1 MRPADLAP
9 YRQPQ
14 LFRWLT
20 DRLWRI
26 EHAFERAKAADKAED
41 STRLR
46 MFFIL
51 LVFLAG
57 FLILGAMAT
66 RAALFSGIT
75 GGGIGGDLPN
85 QRADMVDRNGQL
97 LAIDLPHYGLYYDP
111 RDNWNAD
118 EVRRA
123 LVAALPQLSAQKLDA
138 ALKADKRQHLVSG
151 LTPAE
156 KQRIDDLGL
165 PGVTFETES
174 RRVYPLGPT
183 AAHLIGSVD
192 KSGGVGL
199 AGAERALEGPLH
211 QSTDG
216 KPVALAVD
224 LRVQAA
230 LQDELQKAVSTF
242 RAVGGV
248 GIVTNVRTGEI
259 LGMASF
265 PTFDP
270 NSYNAATPDQ
280 QLNRVAAARYE
291 PGSVFKVFT
300 VAMGLDSGVA
310 TLNTKFDA
318 RTPLVLAGRKNA
330 IHDFDKDNTY
340 LPLWEVFTHSSNIGA
355 ARLGILAGK
364 DRMDHYFHA
373 FGLYSAAPSE
383 LAESARPIAPKD
395 LNDSTIA
402 SMSFGQAISVSPLAL
417 ATGMGSILNGGE
429 YVPLTIRK
437 IDQPPKGRRVIS
449 EETSRQML
457 DLMRL
462 NAVQGT
468 GRSADQQAPG
478 YRLGGKT
485 GTAQKPV
492 GGRYDAT
499 KKISSFAGI
508 FPTDGAIGDNRY
520 FVLILLDEPQGNAQ
534 TGGWATGA
542 MVAAPAVGRIVER
555 IAPYLGVQRA
565 PISPL
570 SASKP
575 ALTPQQLNGEEH

>member
-1 MRPADLAP
+1 MRPADLAL

-14 LFRWLT
+14 PFRWLT

-57 FLILGAMAT
+57 FVILGAMAT
-66 RAALFSGIT
+66 RAALFSGIY
-75 GGGIGGDLPN
+75 GAGVGGDLPD
-85 QRADMVDRNGQL
+85 QRADLVDRNGQL
-97 LAIDLPHYGLYYDP
+97 LAIDLPHFGLYYDP

-118 EVRRA
+118 EVRRDLA
-123 LVAALPQLSAQKLDA
+123 AALPQLSAQRLDA
-138 ALKADKRQHLVSG
+138 ALKADKRQYLIGG
-151 LTPAE
+151 LTPDE
-156 KQRIDDLGL
+156 KQKIDDLGL

-183 AAHLIGSVD
+183 AAHLIGFVD
-192 KSGGVGL
+192 KGGVGL
-199 AGAERALEGPLH
+199 AGAERALESPIH

-216 KPVALAVD
+216 KPVALAID

-230 LQDELQKAVSTF
+230 LQDELAKAAGTF
-242 RAVGGV
+242 KAVGGV

-259 LGMASF
+259 LGMASY
-265 PTFDP
+265 PNYDP
-270 NSYNAATPDQ
+270 NNLSVATPDQ
-280 QLNRVAAARYE
+280 MLNRVAAARYE

-318 RTPLVLAGRKNA
+318 RSPLVLEGRSKA
-330 IHDFDKDNTY
+330 IHDFDKGDTY

-364 DRMDHYFHA
+364 DRMDQYFRA
-373 FGLYSAAPSE
+373 FGLFGAAPSE
-383 LAESARPIAPKD
+383 LAESARPIVPKE
-395 LNDSTIA
+395 LNESTIA

-437 IDQPPKGRRVIS
+437 ADQPPKGRRVIS

-468 GRSADQQAPG
+468 GRSADLQAPG

-508 FPTDGAIGDNRY
+508 FPTDGPAGSDRY
-520 FVLILLDEPQGNAQ
+520 FVLILLDEPQGNAS

-542 MVAAPAVGRIVER
+542 MVAAPAVGKVVER
-555 IAPYLGVQRA
+555 IAPYLGVTRA
-565 PISPL
+565 PISL
-570 SASKP
+570 LAASKP
-575 ALTPQQLNGEEH
+575 TLTPQQLNGEEH

>member
-9 YRQPQ
+9 YRAPQPV
-14 LFRWLT
+14 RWLT
-20 DRLWRI
+20 DGLWRI

-57 FLILGAMAT
+57 FTVLGAMAT
-66 RAALFSGIT
+66 RAALFSKAGA
-75 GGGIGGDLPN
+75 GDAAGVLPD
-85 QRADMVDRNGQL
+85 QRADLVDRNGQI
-97 LAIDLPHYGLYYDP
+97 LAIDLPHFGLYYDP

-118 EVRRA
+118 EVRRDLA
-123 LVAALPQLSAQKLDA
+123 VALPQLSAQRLDA
-138 ALKADKRQHLVSG
+138 ALKADKRQYLIGG

-156 KQRIDDLGL
+156 KERVDDLGL
-165 PGVTFETES
+165 PGIGFETES

-183 AAHLIGSVD
+183 AAHLIGYVD
-192 KSGGVGL
+192 KGGVGL
-199 AGAERALEGPLH
+199 AGAERALEGPIH
-211 QSTDG
+211 QNSDG
-216 KPVALAVD
+216 KPVPLAID

-230 LQDELQKAVSTF
+230 LQDELAKAATTF
-242 RAVGGV
+242 KAVGGV
-248 GIVTNVRTGEI
+248 GIVTNVRTGEV

-265 PTFDP
+265 PDFDP
-270 NSYNAATPDQ
+270 NNLNASTPDTT
-280 QLNRVAAARYE
+280 LNRVAAARYE

-300 VAMGLDSGVA
+300 VAMGLDSHVV
-310 TLNTKFDA
+310 TLDTKLDA

-330 IHDFDKDNTY
+330 IHDFDKDNAF
-340 LPLWEVFTHSSNIGA
+340 LPVWEVFTHSSNIGA

-364 DRMDHYFHA
+364 DRMDHYFRA
-373 FGLYSAAPSE
+373 FGLYNAAPSE
-383 LAESARPIAPKD
+383 LPESARPIVPRD
-395 LNDSTIA
+395 RTDTTLA
-402 SMSFGQAISVSPLAL
+402 SMSFGQAISLSPLAI

-437 IDQPPKGRRVIS
+437 LDQAPKGNRVVS

-499 KKISSFAGI
+499 KKISSFAGV
-508 FPTDGAIGDNRY
+508 FPTDGPAGADRY
-520 FVLILLDEPQGNAQ
+520 FVLIMLDEPKGNAQ

-542 MVAAPAVGRIVER
+542 MVAAPAVGKVVER

-565 PISPL
+565 PISL
-570 SASKP
+570 LAASKP
-575 ALTPQQLNGEEH
+575 ALTPAELNGEEH

>member
-9 YRQPQ
+9 YRSPQP
-14 LFRWLT
+14 FRWLF

-26 EHAFERAKAADKAED
+26 EHAFERAKAADRAED

-57 FLILGAMAT
+57 FVILGAMAT
-66 RAALFSGIT
+66 RAAMFSGIDGPGAT
-75 GGGIGGDLPN
+75 GDLPD
-85 QRADMVDRNGQL
+85 QRADLVDRNGQL

-118 EVRRA
+118 EVRRD
-123 LVAALPQLSAQKLDA
+123 LAAVLPQLSAQRLDA
-138 ALKADKRQHLVSG
+138 ALKADKRQYLIGS
-151 LTPAE
+151 LTPAQ
-156 KQRIDDLGL
+156 KQQIDDLGL

-183 AAHLIGSVD
+183 AAHLIGFVD
-192 KSGGVGL
+192 KGGVGL
-199 AGAERALEGPLH
+199 AGAEKALEGPVH
-211 QSTDG
+211 QSADG
-216 KPVALAVD
+216 KPVALAID

-230 LQDELQKAVSTF
+230 LQDELQKAAGTF
-242 RAVGGV
+242 KAIGGV

-259 LGMASF
+259 LGMASY
-265 PTFDP
+265 PYYDP
-270 NSYNAATPDQ
+270 NNLSAATPDQ
-280 QLNRVAAARYE
+280 MLNRVAAARYE

-318 RTPLVLAGRKNA
+318 RSPLMLQGRSKA
-330 IHDFDKDNTY
+330 IHDFDKGDTY

-355 ARLGILAGK
+355 ARLGILAGR
-364 DRMDHYFHA
+364 DRIDHYFRS
-373 FGLYSAAPSE
+373 FGLFGAAPSE
-383 LAESARPIAPKD
+383 LAESARPIVPKD
-395 LNDSTIA
+395 LNESTIA

-429 YVPLTIRK
+429 YIPLTIRR

-462 NAVQGT
+462 NAAQGT
-468 GRSADQQAPG
+468 GRSADLQAPG

-499 KKISSFAGI
+499 KKVSSFAGV
-508 FPTDGAIGDNRY
+508 FPTDGPIGADRY
-520 FVLILLDEPQGNAQ
+520 FVLIMLDEPQGNAQ

-542 MVAAPAVGRIVER
+542 MVAAPAVGKVVER

-565 PISPL
+565 PISL
-570 SASKP
+570 LAASKTT
-575 ALTPQQLNGEEH
+575 LTPQQLNGEER

>member
-14 LFRWLT
+14 PIRWLT

-57 FLILGAMAT
+57 FVILGVMAT
-66 RAALFSGIT
+66 RAALFSGIYGAGV
-75 GGGIGGDLPN
+75 GGELPD
-85 QRADMVDRNGQL
+85 QRADLVDRNGQL
-97 LAIDLPHYGLYYDP
+97 LAIDLPHFGLYYDP

-118 EVRRA
+118 EVRRDLA
-123 LVAALPQLSAQKLDA
+123 TALPQLSAQRLDA
-138 ALKADKRQHLVSG
+138 ALKADKRQYLVGG

-156 KQRIDDLGL
+156 KQKIDDLGL

-183 AAHLIGSVD
+183 AAHLIGFVD
-192 KSGGVGL
+192 KGGVGL
-199 AGAERALEGPLH
+199 AGAEKALESPIH

-216 KPVALAVD
+216 KPVALGID

-230 LQDELQKAVSTF
+230 LQDELAKAAETF
-242 RAVGGV
+242 RAIGGV
-248 GIVTNVRTGEI
+248 GIVTNIRTGEI
-259 LGMASF
+259 LGMASY
-265 PTFDP
+265 PYYDP
-270 NSYNAATPDQ
+270 NNLGAATPDQ
-280 QLNRVAAARYE
+280 MLNRVAAARYE

-318 RTPLVLAGRKNA
+318 RTPLVMAGRSKA
-330 IHDFDKDNTY
+330 IHDFDKGDTY

-355 ARLGILAGK
+355 ARLGVLAGK
-364 DRMDHYFHA
+364 DRMDRYFHA
-373 FGLYSAAPSE
+373 FGLYAAAPSE
-383 LAESARPIAPKD
+383 LVESARPIVPKVLD
-395 LNDSTIA
+395 DSTIA

-429 YVPLTIRK
+429 YIPLTIRK

-492 GGRYDAT
+492 GGRYDAK
-499 KKISSFAGI
+499 KKISSFAGV
-508 FPTDGAIGDNRY
+508 FPTDGAIGDDRY
-520 FVLILLDEPQGNAQ
+520 FVLIMLDEPQGNAQ

-542 MVAAPAVGRIVER
+542 MVAAPAVGKVVER
-555 IAPYLGVQRA
+555 IAPYLGVRRA
-565 PISPL
+565 PISL
-570 SASKP
+570 LAASKP

>member
-1 MRPADLAP
+1 MRPADLAL

-26 EHAFERAKAADKAED
+26 EHAFERAKAADRAED

-57 FLILGAMAT
+57 FVILGAMAT
-66 RAALFSGIT
+66 RAALFSGIS
-75 GGGIGGDLPN
+75 GSGVGGDLPD
-85 QRADMVDRNGQL
+85 QRSDLVDRNGQL
-97 LAIDLPHYGLYYDP
+97 LAIDLPHFGLYYDP
-111 RDNWNAD
+111 RDNWNAG
-118 EVRRA
+118 EVRRDLA
-123 LVAALPQLSAQKLDA
+123 SVLPQLSAQRLDA
-138 ALKADKRQHLVSG
+138 ALKADKRQYLIGG
-151 LTPAE
+151 LTPE
-156 KQRIDDLGL
+156 DRQKVDDLGL
-165 PGVTFETES
+165 PGITFETES

-183 AAHLIGSVD
+183 AAHLIGFVD
-192 KSGGVGL
+192 KGGVGL
-199 AGAERALEGPLH
+199 AGAERALEGPVH

-216 KPVALAVD
+216 KPVALAID

-230 LQDELQKAVSTF
+230 LQDELAKAAGTF
-242 RAVGGV
+242 KAVGGV

-259 LGMASF
+259 LGMASY
-265 PTFDP
+265 PYYDP
-270 NSYNAATPDQ
+270 NNLGAATPDQ
-280 QLNRVAAARYE
+280 MLNRVAAARYE

-300 VAMGLDSGVA
+300 LAMGLDSGVA
-310 TLNTKFDA
+310 TLDTKFDA

-330 IHDFDKDNTY
+330 IHDFDKDNAY

-364 DRMDHYFHA
+364 DRMDHYFRA
-373 FGLYSAAPSE
+373 FGLFGAAPSE
-383 LAESARPIAPKD
+383 LAESARPIVPKE
-395 LNDSTIA
+395 LNESTIA

-437 IDQPPKGRRVIS
+437 IDQSPKGRRVIS
-449 EETSRQML
+449 EQTSRQML

-468 GRSADQQAPG
+468 GRSADLQAPG

-499 KKISSFAGI
+499 KKISSFAGV
-508 FPTDGAIGDNRY
+508 FPTDGPIGADRY
-520 FVLILLDEPQGNAQ
+520 FVLVLLDEPQGNAS

-542 MVAAPAVGRIVER
+542 MVAAPAVGRVVER
-555 IAPYLGVQRA
+555 IAPYLGVSRA
-565 PISPL
+565 PISL
-570 SASKP
+570 MAASKP

>member
-1 MRPADLAP
+1 MRPAELAL
-9 YRQPQ
+9 YRSPQP
-14 LFRWLT
+14 FRWLS

-66 RAALFSGIT
+66 RAALFSGIA
-75 GGGIGGDLPN
+75 GAGAAGDLPD
-85 QRADMVDRNGQL
+85 QRTDLVDRNGQL
-97 LAIDLPHYGLYYDP
+97 LAIDLPHFGLYYDP

-118 EVRRA
+118 EVRRDLSA
-123 LVAALPQLSAQKLDA
+123 TLPQLSPQRLDA
-138 ALKADKRQHLVSG
+138 ALKADKRQYLLGG

-156 KQRIDDLGL
+156 KQQIDDLGL

-183 AAHLIGSVD
+183 AAHLIGFVD
-192 KSGGVGL
+192 KGGVGL
-199 AGAERALEGPLH
+199 AGAERALEGPVH

-216 KPVALAVD
+216 KPVALAID

-230 LQDELQKAVSTF
+230 LQDELAKAAGTF
-242 RAVGGV
+242 KAIGGV

-259 LGMASF
+259 LGMASYPF
-265 PTFDP
+265 YDP
-270 NSYNAATPDQ
+270 NNLGVATPDQ
-280 QLNRVAAARYE
+280 MLNRVAAARYE

-310 TLNTKFDA
+310 TLDTKFDA
-318 RTPLVLAGRKNA
+318 RSPLVLEGRSKA
-330 IHDFDKDNTY
+330 IHDFDKGDTY

-364 DRMDHYFHA
+364 ERMDHYFHA
-373 FGLYSAAPSE
+373 FGLYGAAPSE
-383 LAESARPIAPKD
+383 LAESARPIVPKE

-417 ATGMGSILNGGE
+417 ATGMGAILNGGE
-429 YVPLTIRK
+429 YIPLTIRK
-437 IDQPPKGRRVIS
+437 IDQPPKGHRVIS

-468 GRSADQQAPG
+468 GRSAEQQAPG

-499 KKISSFAGI
+499 KKVSSFAGV
-508 FPTDGAIGDNRY
+508 FPTDGPIGADRY
-520 FVLILLDEPQGNAQ
+520 FVLVLLDEPQGNAQ

-542 MVAAPAVGRIVER
+542 MVAAPAVGKVVER
-555 IAPYLGVQRA
+555 IAPYLGVRRA
-565 PISPL
+565 PISL
-570 SASKP
+570 LAASKP

>member
-14 LFRWLT
+14 PLRWLT

-66 RAALFSGIT
+66 RAAMFSAIDRDAAA
-75 GGGIGGDLPN
+75 GDLPD
-85 QRADMVDRNGQL
+85 QRADLVDRNGQL

-118 EVRRA
+118 EVRRD
-123 LVAALPQLSAQKLDA
+123 LAANLPQLSAQRLDA
-138 ALKADKRQHLVSG
+138 ALKADKRQYLIGG

-156 KQRIDDLGL
+156 KQQIDDFGL

-183 AAHLIGSVD
+183 AAHLIGFVD
-192 KSGGVGL
+192 KGGVGL
-199 AGAERALEGPLH
+199 SGAEKALEGPVH
-211 QSTDG
+211 QSSDG
-216 KPVALAVD
+216 KPVALGID

-230 LQDELQKAVSTF
+230 LQDELAKAAGTF
-242 RAVGGV
+242 KAVGGV

-259 LGMASF
+259 LGMASY
-265 PTFDP
+265 PNYDP
-270 NSYNAATPDQ
+270 NNLGAATPDQ
-280 QLNRVAAARYE
+280 MLNRVAAARYE

-318 RTPLVLAGRKNA
+318 RSALVLAGRKNA
-330 IHDFDKDNTY
+330 IHDFDKDGTY

-364 DRMDHYFHA
+364 DRIDRYFRA
-373 FGLYSAAPSE
+373 FGLFNAAPSE
-383 LAESARPIAPKD
+383 LTESARPILPREM
-395 LNDSTIA
+395 NESTIA
-402 SMSFGQAISVSPLAL
+402 SVSFGQGIAVSPLAL
-417 ATGMGSILNGGE
+417 ATGMGAVLNGGD
-429 YVPLTIRK
+429 YIPLTIRK
-437 IDQPPKGRRVIS
+437 IDQPPKGRRVVS

-462 NAVQGT
+462 NAAQGT

-508 FPTDGAIGDNRY
+508 FPTDGPMGADRY
-520 FVLILLDEPQGNAQ
+520 FVLIMLDEPQGNAQ

-542 MVAAPAVGRIVER
+542 MVAAPAVGKIVER
-555 IAPYLGVQRA
+555 IAPYLGVSRA
-565 PISPL
+565 PISL
-570 SASKP
+570 LAASKP

>member
-1 MRPADLAP
+1 MRPAELAL
-9 YRQPQ
+9 YRSPQP
-14 LFRWLT
+14 FRWLS

-57 FLILGAMAT
+57 FVILGAMAT
-66 RAALFSGIT
+66 RAALFSGIA
-75 GGGIGGDLPN
+75 GAGAAGDLPD
-85 QRADMVDRNGQL
+85 QRADLVDRNGQL
-97 LAIDLPHYGLYYDP
+97 LAIDLPHFGLYYDP

-118 EVRRA
+118 EVRRD
-123 LVAALPQLSAQKLDA
+123 LSTALPQLSPQRLDA
-138 ALKADKRQHLVSG
+138 ALKADKRQYLIGG

-156 KQRIDDLGL
+156 RQQIDDLGL

-183 AAHLIGSVD
+183 AAHLIGFVD
-192 KSGGVGL
+192 KGGVGL
-199 AGAERALEGPLH
+199 AGAERALEGPVH

-216 KPVALAVD
+216 KPVALAID

-230 LQDELQKAVSTF
+230 LQDELAKAAGTF
-242 RAVGGV
+242 KAIGGV

-259 LGMASF
+259 LGMASYPF
-265 PTFDP
+265 YDP
-270 NSYNAATPDQ
+270 NNLSAATPDQ
-280 QLNRVAAARYE
+280 MLNRVAAARYE

-310 TLNTKFDA
+310 TLDTKFDA
-318 RTPLVLAGRKNA
+318 RSPLVLEGRSKA
-330 IHDFDKDNTY
+330 IHDFDKGDTY

-364 DRMDHYFHA
+364 ERMDHYFHA
-373 FGLYSAAPSE
+373 FGLYGAAPSE
-383 LAESARPIAPKD
+383 LAESARPIVPKE

-429 YVPLTIRK
+429 YIPLTIRK
-437 IDQPPKGRRVIS
+437 IDQPPKGHRVIS

-468 GRSADQQAPG
+468 GRSAEQQAPG

-499 KKISSFAGI
+499 KKISSFAGV
-508 FPTDGAIGDNRY
+508 FPTDGPIAADRY
-520 FVLILLDEPQGNAQ
+520 FVLVLLDEPQGNAQ

-542 MVAAPAVGRIVER
+542 MVAAPAVGKVVER
-555 IAPYLGVQRA
+555 IAPYLGVRRA
-565 PISPL
+565 PISL
-570 SASKP
+570 LAASKP

>member
-14 LFRWLT
+14 PIRWLT

-57 FLILGAMAT
+57 FVILGVMAT
-66 RAALFSGIT
+66 RAALFSGIY
-75 GGGIGGDLPN
+75 GAGVGGDLPD
-85 QRADMVDRNGQL
+85 QRADLVDRNGQL
-97 LAIDLPHYGLYYDP
+97 LAIDLPHFGLYYDP

-118 EVRRA
+118 EVRRDLA
-123 LVAALPQLSAQKLDA
+123 TALPQLSAQRLDA
-138 ALKADKRQHLVSG
+138 ALKADKRQYLVGG

-156 KQRIDDLGL
+156 KQKIDDLGL

-183 AAHLIGSVD
+183 AAHLIGFVD
-192 KSGGVGL
+192 KGGVGL
-199 AGAERALEGPLH
+199 AGAEKALESPIH

-216 KPVALAVD
+216 KPVALGID

-230 LQDELQKAVSTF
+230 LQDELAKAAETF
-242 RAVGGV
+242 RAIGGV
-248 GIVTNVRTGEI
+248 GIVTNIRTGEI
-259 LGMASF
+259 LGMASY
-265 PTFDP
+265 PYYDP
-270 NSYNAATPDQ
+270 NNLGAATPDQ
-280 QLNRVAAARYE
+280 MLNRVAAARYE

-318 RTPLVLAGRKNA
+318 RTPLVMAGRSKA
-330 IHDFDKDNTY
+330 IHDFDKGDTY

-355 ARLGILAGK
+355 ARLGVLAGK
-364 DRMDHYFHA
+364 DRMDRYFHA
-373 FGLYSAAPSE
+373 FGLYAAAPSE
-383 LAESARPIAPKD
+383 LVESARPIVPKVLD
-395 LNDSTIA
+395 DSTIA

-429 YVPLTIRK
+429 YIPLTIRK

-492 GGRYDAT
+492 GGRYDAK
-499 KKISSFAGI
+499 KKISSFAGV
-508 FPTDGAIGDNRY
+508 FPTDGAIGDDRY
-520 FVLILLDEPQGNAQ
+520 FVLIMLDEPQGNAQ

-542 MVAAPAVGRIVER
+542 MVAAPAVGKVVER
-555 IAPYLGVQRA
+555 IAPYLGVRRA
-565 PISPL
+565 PISL
-570 SASKP
+570 LAASKP

>member
-1 MRPADLAP
+1 MRPADLAL

-14 LFRWLT
+14 PFRWLT

-57 FLILGAMAT
+57 FVILGAMAT
-66 RAALFSGIT
+66 RAALFSGIY
-75 GGGIGGDLPN
+75 GAGVGGDLPD
-85 QRADMVDRNGQL
+85 QRADLVDRNGQL
-97 LAIDLPHYGLYYDP
+97 LAIDLPHFGLYYDP

-118 EVRRA
+118 EVRRDLA
-123 LVAALPQLSAQKLDA
+123 AALPQLSAQRLDA
-138 ALKADKRQHLVSG
+138 ALKADKRQYLIGG
-151 LTPAE
+151 LTPDE
-156 KQRIDDLGL
+156 KQKIDDLGL

-183 AAHLIGSVD
+183 AAHLIGFVD
-192 KSGGVGL
+192 KGGVGL
-199 AGAERALEGPLH
+199 AGAERALESPIH

-216 KPVALAVD
+216 KPVALAID

-230 LQDELQKAVSTF
+230 LQDELAKAAGTF
-242 RAVGGV
+242 KAVGGV

-259 LGMASF
+259 LGMASY
-265 PTFDP
+265 PNYDP
-270 NSYNAATPDQ
+270 NNLSVATPDQ
-280 QLNRVAAARYE
+280 MLNRVAAARYE

-318 RTPLVLAGRKNA
+318 RSPLVLEGRSKA
-330 IHDFDKDNTY
+330 IHDFDKGDTY

-364 DRMDHYFHA
+364 DRMDHYFRA
-373 FGLYSAAPSE
+373 FGLFGAAPSE
-383 LAESARPIAPKD
+383 LAESARPIVPKE
-395 LNDSTIA
+395 LNESTIA

-437 IDQPPKGRRVIS
+437 ADQPPKGRRVIS

-468 GRSADQQAPG
+468 GRSADLQAPG

-508 FPTDGAIGDNRY
+508 FPTDGPAGSDRY
-520 FVLILLDEPQGNAQ
+520 FVLILLDEPQGNAS

-542 MVAAPAVGRIVER
+542 MVAAPAVGKVVER
-555 IAPYLGVQRA
+555 IAPYLGVTRA
-565 PISPL
+565 PISL
-570 SASKP
+570 LAASKP
-575 ALTPQQLNGEEH
+575 TLTPQQLNGEEH

>member
-1 MRPADLAP
+1 MRPAELAA
-9 YRQPQ
+9 YRSPQP
-14 LFRWLT
+14 FRWLT

-26 EHAFERAKAADKAED
+26 EHAFERAKDADKAED

-57 FLILGAMAT
+57 FVILGAMAT
-66 RAALFSGIT
+66 RAALFSGIDASVE
-75 GGGIGGDLPN
+75 GGDLPH
-85 QRADMVDRNGQL
+85 QRVDLVDRTGQL
-97 LAIDLPHYGLYYDP
+97 LAIDLPHYGLYYEP

-118 EVRRA
+118 EVRRD
-123 LVAALPQLSAQKLDA
+123 LSAALPQLSAQRLDA
-138 ALKADKRQHLVSG
+138 ALKGDKRQFLISG

-156 KQRIDDLGL
+156 RQKIDDFGL

-183 AAHLIGSVD
+183 AAHLIGAVD
-192 KSGGVGL
+192 KGGAGM
-199 AGAERALEGPLH
+199 AGAERALEGPIH
-211 QSTDG
+211 QSADG

-230 LQDELQKAVSTF
+230 LQDELQKAATTF
-242 RAVGGV
+242 KAVGGV

-259 LGMASF
+259 LGMASY

-270 NSYNAATPDQ
+270 NNYGAATPDQ
-280 QLNRVAAARYE
+280 TLNRVAAARYE

-310 TLNTKFDA
+310 TLSTRFDA

-330 IHDFDKDNTY
+330 IHDLEKGGSDM
-340 LPLWEVFTHSSNIGA
+340 PLWEVFTRSSNIGA
-355 ARLGILAGK
+355 SKLGILAGK
-364 DRMDHYFHA
+364 DRMDHYFRA
-373 FGLYSAAPSE
+373 FGLFAAAPSE
-383 LAESARPIAPKD
+383 LAETARPILPHD
-395 LNDSTIA
+395 LNESTIA

-417 ATGMGSILNGGE
+417 ATGMGSVLNGGE
-429 YVPLTIRK
+429 YIPLTIRK

-508 FPTDGAIGDNRY
+508 FPTDGPAGADRY
-520 FVLILLDEPQGNAQ
+520 FVLIMLDEPQGNAS

-542 MVAAPAVGRIVER
+542 MVAAPAVGKVVER
-555 IAPYLGVQRA
+555 IAPYLGVTRA
-565 PISPL
+565 PISL
-570 SASKP
+570 LAASKP

>member
-1 MRPADLAP
+1 MRPADLAL

-26 EHAFERAKAADKAED
+26 EHAFERAKAADRAED

-57 FLILGAMAT
+57 FVILGAMAT
-66 RAALFSGIT
+66 RAALFSGIS
-75 GGGIGGDLPN
+75 GSGVGGDLPD
-85 QRADMVDRNGQL
+85 QRSDLVDRNGQL
-97 LAIDLPHYGLYYDP
+97 LAIDLPHFGLYYDP
-111 RDNWNAD
+111 RDNWNAG
-118 EVRRA
+118 EVRRDLA
-123 LVAALPQLSAQKLDA
+123 SVLPQLSAQRLDA
-138 ALKADKRQHLVSG
+138 ALKADKRQYLIGG
-151 LTPAE
+151 LTPE
-156 KQRIDDLGL
+156 DRQKVDDLGL
-165 PGVTFETES
+165 PGITFETES

-183 AAHLIGSVD
+183 AAHLIGFVD
-192 KSGGVGL
+192 KGGVGL
-199 AGAERALEGPLH
+199 AGAERALEGPVH

-216 KPVALAVD
+216 KPVALAID

-230 LQDELQKAVSTF
+230 LQDELAKAAGTF
-242 RAVGGV
+242 KAVGGV

-259 LGMASF
+259 LGMASY
-265 PTFDP
+265 PYYDP
-270 NSYNAATPDQ
+270 NNLGAATPDQ
-280 QLNRVAAARYE
+280 MLNRVAAARYE

-300 VAMGLDSGVA
+300 LAMGLDSGVA

-330 IHDFDKDNTY
+330 IHDFDKDNAY

-364 DRMDHYFHA
+364 DRMDHYFRA
-373 FGLYSAAPSE
+373 IGLFGAAPSE
-383 LAESARPIAPKD
+383 LAESARPIVPKE
-395 LNDSTIA
+395 LNESTIA

-437 IDQPPKGRRVIS
+437 IDQSPKGRRVIS
-449 EETSRQML
+449 EQTSRQML

-468 GRSADQQAPG
+468 GRSADLQAPG

-499 KKISSFAGI
+499 KKISSFAGV
-508 FPTDGAIGDNRY
+508 FPTDGPIGADRY
-520 FVLILLDEPQGNAQ
+520 FVLVLLDEPQGNAS

-542 MVAAPAVGRIVER
+542 MVAAPAVGRVVER
-555 IAPYLGVQRA
+555 IAPYLGVSRA
-565 PISPL
+565 PISL
-570 SASKP
+570 MAASKP

>member
-1 MRPADLAP
+1 MRPAELAL
-9 YRQPQ
+9 YRSPQP
-14 LFRWLT
+14 FRWLS

-66 RAALFSGIT
+66 RAALFSGIA
-75 GGGIGGDLPN
+75 GAGAAGDLPD
-85 QRADMVDRNGQL
+85 QRTDLVDRNGQL
-97 LAIDLPHYGLYYDP
+97 LAIDLPHFGLYYDP

-118 EVRRA
+118 EVRRD
-123 LVAALPQLSAQKLDA
+123 LSAALPQLSPQRLDA
-138 ALKADKRQHLVSG
+138 ALKADKRQYLLGG

-156 KQRIDDLGL
+156 KQQIDDLGL

-183 AAHLIGSVD
+183 AAHLIGFVD
-192 KSGGVGL
+192 KGGVGL
-199 AGAERALEGPLH
+199 AGAERALEGPVH

-216 KPVALAVD
+216 KPVALAID

-230 LQDELQKAVSTF
+230 LQDELAKAAGTF
-242 RAVGGV
+242 KAIGGV

-259 LGMASF
+259 LGMASYPF
-265 PTFDP
+265 YDP
-270 NSYNAATPDQ
+270 NNLGMATPDQ
-280 QLNRVAAARYE
+280 MLNRVAAARYE

-310 TLNTKFDA
+310 TLDTKFDA
-318 RTPLVLAGRKNA
+318 RSPLVLEGRSKA
-330 IHDFDKDNTY
+330 IHDFDKGDTY

-364 DRMDHYFHA
+364 ERMDHYFHA
-373 FGLYSAAPSE
+373 FGLFSAAPSE
-383 LAESARPIAPKD
+383 LAESARPIAPKE
-395 LNDSTIA
+395 LTESTIA
-402 SMSFGQAISVSPLAL
+402 SMSFGQAISISPLAL
-417 ATGMGSILNGGE
+417 ATGMGSILNGGQ
-429 YVPLTIRK
+429 YIPLTIRR

-468 GRSADQQAPG
+468 GRSAEQQAPG

-499 KKISSFAGI
+499 KKISSFAGV
-508 FPTDGAIGDNRY
+508 FPTDGPMGADRY
-520 FVLILLDEPQGNAQ
+520 FVLIMLDEPQGNAQ

-542 MVAAPAVGRIVER
+542 MVAAPAVGKVVER
-555 IAPYLGVQRA
+555 IAPYLGVRRA
-565 PISPL
+565 PISL
-570 SASKP
+570 LAASKP

>member
-14 LFRWLT
+14 PLRWLT

-66 RAALFSGIT
+66 RAAMFSAIDRDAAA
-75 GGGIGGDLPN
+75 GDLPD
-85 QRADMVDRNGQL
+85 QRADLVDRNGQL

-118 EVRRA
+118 EVRRD
-123 LVAALPQLSAQKLDA
+123 LAANLPQLSAQRLDA
-138 ALKADKRQHLVSG
+138 ALKADKRQYLIGG

-156 KQRIDDLGL
+156 KQQIDDFGL

-183 AAHLIGSVD
+183 AAHLIGFVD
-192 KSGGVGL
+192 KGGVGL
-199 AGAERALEGPLH
+199 SGAEKALEGPVH
-211 QSTDG
+211 QSSDG
-216 KPVALAVD
+216 KPVALGID

-230 LQDELQKAVSTF
+230 LQDELAKAAGTF
-242 RAVGGV
+242 KAVGGV

-259 LGMASF
+259 LGMASY
-265 PTFDP
+265 PNYDP
-270 NSYNAATPDQ
+270 NNLGAATPDQ
-280 QLNRVAAARYE
+280 MLNRVAAARYE

-318 RTPLVLAGRKNA
+318 RSALVLAGRKNA
-330 IHDFDKDNTY
+330 IHDFDKDGTY

-364 DRMDHYFHA
+364 DRIDRYFRA
-373 FGLYSAAPSE
+373 FGLFNAAPSE
-383 LAESARPIAPKD
+383 LAESARPILPREM
-395 LNDSTIA
+395 NESTIA
-402 SMSFGQAISVSPLAL
+402 SVSFGQGIAVSPLAL
-417 ATGMGSILNGGE
+417 ATGMGAVLNGGD
-429 YVPLTIRK
+429 YIPLTIRK
-437 IDQPPKGRRVIS
+437 IDQPPKGRRVVS

-462 NAVQGT
+462 NAAQGT

-508 FPTDGAIGDNRY
+508 FPTDGPMGADRY
-520 FVLILLDEPQGNAQ
+520 FVLIMLDEPQGNAQ

-542 MVAAPAVGRIVER
+542 MVAAPAVGKIVER
-555 IAPYLGVQRA
+555 IAPYLGVSRA
-565 PISPL
+565 PISL
-570 SASKP
+570 LAASKP

>member
-14 LFRWLT
+14 PIRWLT

-57 FLILGAMAT
+57 FVILGVMAT
-66 RAALFSGIT
+66 RAALFSGIYGAGV
-75 GGGIGGDLPN
+75 GGELPD
-85 QRADMVDRNGQL
+85 QRADLVDRNGQL
-97 LAIDLPHYGLYYDP
+97 LAIDLPHFGLYYDP

-118 EVRRA
+118 EVRRDLA
-123 LVAALPQLSAQKLDA
+123 TALPQLSAQRLDA
-138 ALKADKRQHLVSG
+138 ALKADKRQYLVGG

-156 KQRIDDLGL
+156 KQKIDDLGL

-183 AAHLIGSVD
+183 AAHLIGFVD
-192 KSGGVGL
+192 KGGVGL
-199 AGAERALEGPLH
+199 AGAEKALESPIH

-216 KPVALAVD
+216 KPVALGID

-230 LQDELQKAVSTF
+230 LQDELAKAAETF
-242 RAVGGV
+242 RAIGGV
-248 GIVTNVRTGEI
+248 GIVTNIRTGEI
-259 LGMASF
+259 LGMASY
-265 PTFDP
+265 PYYDP
-270 NSYNAATPDQ
+270 NNLGAATPDQ
-280 QLNRVAAARYE
+280 MLNRVAAARYE

-318 RTPLVLAGRKNA
+318 RTPLVMAGRSKA
-330 IHDFDKDNTY
+330 IHDFDKGDTY

-364 DRMDHYFHA
+364 DRMDQYFHA
-373 FGLYSAAPSE
+373 FGLYAAAPSE
-383 LAESARPIAPKD
+383 LVESARPIVPKVLD
-395 LNDSTIA
+395 DSTIA

-429 YVPLTIRK
+429 YIPLTIRK

-492 GGRYDAT
+492 GGRYDAK
-499 KKISSFAGI
+499 KKISSFAGV
-508 FPTDGAIGDNRY
+508 FPTDGAIGDDRY
-520 FVLILLDEPQGNAQ
+520 FVLIMLDEPQGNAQ

-542 MVAAPAVGRIVER
+542 MVAAPAVGKVVER
-555 IAPYLGVQRA
+555 IAPYLGVRRA
-565 PISPL
+565 PISL
-570 SASKP
+570 LAASKP

>member
-1 MRPADLAP
+1 MRPADLSL

-14 LFRWLT
+14 PIRWLT
-20 DRLWRI
+20 ERLWRI

-57 FLILGAMAT
+57 FVILGALAT
-66 RAALFSGIT
+66 RAALFSGVA
-75 GGGIGGDLPN
+75 GEDVAGDLPD
-85 QRADMVDRNGQL
+85 QRADLVDRNGQL
-97 LAIDLPHYGLYYDP
+97 LAIDLPHFGLYYDP
-111 RDNWNAD
+111 RDNWNAN
-118 EVRRA
+118 EVRRDLA
-123 LVAALPQLSAQKLDA
+123 VALPELSAQRLDA
-138 ALKADKRQHLVSG
+138 ALKADKRQYLIGG
-151 LTPAE
+151 LTPAQ
-156 KQRIDDLGL
+156 KQTVDDFGL

-183 AAHLIGSVD
+183 AAHLIGFVD
-192 KSGGVGL
+192 KGGVGL
-199 AGAERALEGPLH
+199 SGAERALESPIH
-211 QSTDG
+211 QATDG
-216 KPVALAVD
+216 KPVALAMD

-230 LQDELQKAVSTF
+230 LQDELRDAAQTFKAI
-242 RAVGGV
+242 GGV

-259 LGMASF
+259 LGMASY
-265 PTFDP
+265 PYYDP
-270 NSYNAATPDQ
+270 NNPGEATPDQ
-280 QLNRVAAARYE
+280 MLNRVAAARYE

-318 RTPLVLAGRKNA
+318 RSPLVLEGRSKA
-330 IHDFDKDNTY
+330 IHDFDKGDTY

-364 DRMDHYFHA
+364 DRIDRYFHA
-373 FGLYSAAPSE
+373 FGLFGAAPSE
-383 LAESARPIAPKD
+383 LVESARPIVPKE
-395 LNDSTIA
+395 LNESTIA

-417 ATGMGSILNGGE
+417 ATGMGAVLNGGE
-429 YVPLTIRK
+429 YIPLTIRK

-449 EETSRQML
+449 EETSRRML

-462 NAVQGT
+462 NATEGT

-492 GGRYDAT
+492 AGRYDAT
-499 KKISSFAGI
+499 KKVSSFAGV
-508 FPTDGAIGDNRY
+508 FPTDGPIGADRY
-520 FVLILLDEPQGNAQ
+520 FVLIMLDEPQGDAQ

-542 MVAAPAVGRIVER
+542 MVAAPAVGKVVER

-565 PISPL
+565 PISL
-570 SASKP
+570 LAASKP
-575 ALTPQQLNGEEH
+575 VLTPQQLNGEEH

>member
-1 MRPADLAP
+1 MRPAELAL
-9 YRQPQ
+9 YRSPQP
-14 LFRWLT
+14 FRWLS

-66 RAALFSGIT
+66 RAALFSGIA
-75 GGGIGGDLPN
+75 GAGAAGDLPD
-85 QRADMVDRNGQL
+85 QRTDLVDRNGQL
-97 LAIDLPHYGLYYDP
+97 LAIDLPHFGLYYDP

-118 EVRRA
+118 EVRRD
-123 LVAALPQLSAQKLDA
+123 LSAALPQLSPQRLDA
-138 ALKADKRQHLVSG
+138 ALKADKRQYLLGG

-156 KQRIDDLGL
+156 KQQIDDLGL

-183 AAHLIGSVD
+183 AAHLIGFVD
-192 KSGGVGL
+192 KGGVGL
-199 AGAERALEGPLH
+199 AGAERALEGPVH

-216 KPVALAVD
+216 KPVALAID

-230 LQDELQKAVSTF
+230 LQDELAKAAGTF
-242 RAVGGV
+242 KAIGGV

-259 LGMASF
+259 LGMASYPF
-265 PTFDP
+265 YDP
-270 NSYNAATPDQ
+270 NNLGVATPDQ
-280 QLNRVAAARYE
+280 MLNRVAAARYE

-318 RTPLVLAGRKNA
+318 RTPLVMAGRSKA
-330 IHDFDKDNTY
+330 IHDFDKGDTY

-355 ARLGILAGK
+355 ARLGVLAGK
-364 DRMDHYFHA
+364 DRMDRYFHA
-373 FGLYSAAPSE
+373 FGLYAAAPSE
-383 LAESARPIAPKD
+383 LVESARPIVPKVLD
-395 LNDSTIA
+395 DSTIA

-429 YVPLTIRK
+429 YIPLTIRK

-492 GGRYDAT
+492 GGRYDAK
-499 KKISSFAGI
+499 KKISSFAGV
-508 FPTDGAIGDNRY
+508 FPTDGAIGDDRY
-520 FVLILLDEPQGNAQ
+520 FVLIMLDEPQGNAQ

-542 MVAAPAVGRIVER
+542 MVAAPAVGKVVER
-555 IAPYLGVQRA
+555 IAPYLGVRRA
-565 PISPL
+565 PISL
-570 SASKP
+570 LAASKP